1 VRELKEQRVGTA
13 LGIALICL
21 FSVIYLAI
29 SYYVIDSNL
38 SKYGEGYEYYYLKNK
53 R

>member
-1 VRELKEQRVGTA
+1 MREMEKNKVGSA

-21 FSVIYLAI
+21 FATIYLAI
-29 SYYVIDSNL
+29 SYYVIDGYL
-38 SKYGEGYEYYYLKNK
+38 SKYGSPYERIYVM